1 MDNLDVVYQQEG
13 WCYVMKIIILKFDQ
27 VWNHG
32 SKNYSLDQNFVIQNW
47 FWILSEMTKG
57 LYVHCKLLTL
67 NAFIVEALE
76 VAW

>member
-32 SKNYSLDQNFVIQNW
+32 SKNYSLDQNFVIQSW
-47 FWILSEMTKG
+47 FWISSEMTKG
-57 LYVHCKLLTL
+57 L
-67 NAFIVEALE
+67 
-76 VAW
+76 